1 MAGQES
7 PRQESD
13 DVEQAGGEDVEEDDE
28 ECPWKKKEEGGI
40 STEDLL
46 HGIGLFLGH
55 RSSAM
60 WLSARCW
67 RVLQVMVDTILPH
80 SIDQVGRGG
89 GDVGN
94 RGWDRGQGHLGR
106 ASRQFRESLKVG
118 NVLITGS
125 SGLQE
130 RARADCGLWRPVRGP
145 SGSPAPSGPFPL
157 SRSSLLLLA
166 HKLASRHISQH
177 LLPGVENLLPLVVGN
192 FF

>member
-40 STEDLL
+40 FTEDLL

-106 ASRQFRESLKVG
+106 ASRQFRERV
-118 NVLITGS
+118 
-125 SGLQE
+125 
-130 RARADCGLWRPVRGP
+130 
-145 SGSPAPSGPFPL
+145 
-157 SRSSLLLLA
+157 
-166 HKLASRHISQH
+166 
-177 LLPGVENLLPLVVGN
+177 
-192 FF
+192 